1 MAIRTEF
8 TFPSRDGIHQCHAY
22 SWAPDNG
29 EIRAVFQIVHG
40 MIEYMDR
47 YDDFAC
53 YLASHGF
60 LVVGEDHLG
69 HGLTVKDNSELGY
82 FCAYDADT
90 ILVRDVHRLKKITQ
104 DANPGKPYFI
114 LGHSMGSFI
123 FRKYLTMYG
132 KGIDGAIVMGT
143 GTMPSIVTGTGIF
156 LTHVLRLFKGD
167 HYKSSFIE
175 NMAFGAYNKRIP
187 DARTASDWLTKD
199 TGIVDTYINDPLC
212 TFKFTLNG
220 YRTLFKLLKY
230 VCKKSHLTT
239 IPKNLPI
246 YVTAGD
252 ADPVGSYGTGPTKVY
267 EQYKG
272 LGIKDVSL
280 KLYEN
285 GRHEILNETN
295 RSQVYEDILNW
306 LTQHIEN

>member
-22 SWAPDNG
+22 SWAPENG
-29 EIRAVFQIVHG
+29 EIKAVFQIVHG

-47 YDDFAC
+47 YDDFAGF
-53 YLASHGF
+53 LASQGF

-69 HGLTVKDNSELGY
+69 HGLTIKDSSELGY

-90 ILVRDVHRLKKITQ
+90 ILVRDVHRLKKLTQ
-104 DANPGKPYFI
+104 QAHPGKPYFI

-132 KGIDGAIVMGT
+132 KGINGAIVMGT
-143 GTMPSIVTGTGIF
+143 GVMPSIVTGSGIF
-156 LTHVLRLFKGD
+156 LTNVLRLFKGD

-175 NMAFGAYNKRIP
+175 NIAFGAYNKRIP
-187 DARTASDWLTKD
+187 DARTNSDWLTRD
-199 TGIVDTYINDPLC
+199 TDIVDTYIKDPLC

-220 YRTLFKLLKY
+220 YRTLFRLLKF

-239 IPKNLPI
+239 IPKHLPI
-246 YVTAGD
+246 YIIAGD
-252 ADPVGSYGTGPTKVY
+252 ADPVGNYGTGPTKVY
-267 EQYKG
+267 EQYKE

-280 KLYEN
+280 KFYEDS
-285 GRHEILNETN
+285 RHEILNETN
-295 RSQVYEDILNW
+295 RKQVYEDILNW
-306 LTQHIEN
+306 LNTHIEN